1 MNAFKRNS
9 KFGPKRSGDKP
20 SFRHTGARSQSTM
33 YPAVCSKCGNAC
45 EVPFRPDGQRPVSC
59 KNCFV
64 NTTPEDRGARFDRP
78 ERSYDAPKPTFR
90 LPAQAGAPVAPMAAA
105 KPDPRI
111 DEIQRNIVKI
121 QAQLERIIVS
131 IATLKPKKQS
141 SEE

>member
-1 MNAFKRNS
+1 
-9 KFGPKRSGDKP
+9 
-20 SFRHTGARSQSTM
+20 M

-64 NTTPEDRGARFDRP
+64 NTTPEDRGARF
-78 ERSYDAPKPTFR
+78 ERSEQSYESPKQAFRAPI
-90 LPAQAGAPVAPMAAA
+90 APMTAQ

-111 DEIQRNIVKI
+111 EDIQRNIAKI

-131 IATLKPKKQS
+131 IATLKPKRQS